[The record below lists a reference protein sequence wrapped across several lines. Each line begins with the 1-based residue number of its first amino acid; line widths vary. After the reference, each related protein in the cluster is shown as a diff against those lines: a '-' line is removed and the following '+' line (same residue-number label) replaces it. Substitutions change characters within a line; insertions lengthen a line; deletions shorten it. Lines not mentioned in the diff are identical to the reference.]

1 MLTSAYR
8 PALEEADVGGDFYDV
23 FHPTPD
29 LLGIVIGDVSGKGV
43 RAAMRTAMAKYM
55 LRGYAY
61 EDPSP
66 ASVVERVNAALVQ
79 ERETDGFATLFYGV
93 LDCRGYS
100 LVFANAGHEPPL
112 CRTGSSGEVVELST
126 GGTALGI
133 AEDCKYAQES
143 VRLSSG
149 DRLLLYTDGVTEAR
163 GERDVFGLNRVEEIL
178 VSACDKPPAAFIE
191 DLLERVQEFC
201 GSRLRDDVALLLACT
216 EQRLTRARSHR
227 CVSAE

>member
-1 MLTSAYR
+1 M
-8 PALEEADVGGDFYDV
+8 
-23 FHPTPD
+23 
-29 LLGIVIGDVSGKGV
+29 
-43 RAAMRTAMAKYM
+43 
-55 LRGYAY
+55 
-61 EDPSP
+61 
-66 ASVVERVNAALVQ
+66 
-79 ERETDGFATLFYGV
+79 
-93 LDCRGYS
+93 
-100 LVFANAGHEPPL
+100 
-112 CRTGSSGEVVELST
+112 VELST

-191 DLLERVQEFC
+191 DLLEKVQEFC

-227 CVSAE
+227 CVSAG